1 MEKSPIQWKCFFYI
15 ISLFISKLFT
25 KEQEQEKEKEKEKE
39 KDQEQE
45 KDQFEE
51 GDSEGEGKGK
61 GDLEEKGLVNVT

>member
-25 KEQEQEKEKEKEKE
+25 KEQEKEKEKEKE